1 MILVVCLIGRGKAFS
16 LESLSPAR
24 DSLGTRE
31 LEVGR
36 VFCHMDRPSLSHREK
51 VSMSPVS
58 KMNVDL
64 YFDERNGLRATESS
78 TSILKSQMHLYLD
91 LLLLHLVI
99 GQRESGEM
107 SQLVRSLHMCEDL
120 NLDPQNTNKRVPPS
134 EGDRHV
140 SRWNQL

>member
-78 TSILKSQMHLYLD
+78 TSILKSQMHLYWTCCYYTLS
-91 LLLLHLVI
+91 LAR
-99 GQRESGEM
+99 RETGEI

-120 NLDPQNTNKRVPPS
+120 NLDPQNTNKRVPPQKGTGS
-134 EGDRHV
+134 
-140 SRWNQL
+140 